1 MQTEPAARLKALVKA
16 LRDLHRNLV
25 QIVRTEYEN
34 THITSVDAAT
44 LLQLLTRDP
53 HFDWLHELSQFMVV
67 VDELLDGPNVSD
79 PDAQAILL
87 QARTLLAPQGGN
99 SSAFYQRY
107 VTYLQHHPE
116 LTMSHA
122 EVRKIFG

>member
-1 MQTEPAARLKALVKA
+1 MQTEPAAQLKSLAKA

-53 HFDWLHELSQFMVV
+53 HFDWLHELSEFMVV
-67 VDELLDGPNVSD
+67 VDELLDSPNVSD
-79 PDAQAILL
+79 TDAQAILS
-87 QARTLLAPQGGN
+87 QARTLLAPQGDN

-107 VTYLQHHPE
+107 VAYLQHHPE

-122 EVRKIFG
+122 GVRKILG